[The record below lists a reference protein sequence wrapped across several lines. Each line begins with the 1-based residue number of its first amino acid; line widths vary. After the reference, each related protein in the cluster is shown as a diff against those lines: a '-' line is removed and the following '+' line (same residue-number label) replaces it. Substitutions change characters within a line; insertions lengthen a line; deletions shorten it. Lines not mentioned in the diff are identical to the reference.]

1 MGYLPDWALLAAGG
15 IFQDATGTRDAIIT
29 NVHDLSFA
37 NGTNHANP
45 SSCWSGFLAPSYG
58 GDASAAVG
66 AAFVF
71 HALE

>member
-1 MGYLPDWALLAAGG
+1 MGYLQDWALLAAGG
-15 IFQDATGTRDAIIT
+15 IFQDATGTRDAIIA
-29 NVHDLSFA
+29 NVHNFSFA

-45 SSCWSGFLAPSYG
+45 SWCWSGFSPSYG

>member
-15 IFQDATGTRDAIIT
+15 IFQDTTGTRDAIIT
-29 NVHDLSFA
+29 NVHNFSFA

-45 SSCWSGFLAPSYG
+45 SSCWRGGSELYYG
-58 GDASAAVG
+58 NASAAVG